1 MSTHSIGNPLQI
13 AKGINAPSG
22 DPQGP
27 TCPCCCCSCLSILT
41 PFIHLLPR
49 FSFLMVPALSSSL
62 RPPSVSASYSIYFSI
77 HPSCGYSTQL
87 CSRQTIWC
95 TLLMTD
101 PTWPRRRLAATT
113 GCVCMCVFLYVYF
126 VYVCEYVCENRCMLT
141 DDATL
146 CAALTTEAGVLVA
159 GTLTYCFDSCSHL

>member
-1 MSTHSIGNPLQI
+1 MSTPLQVTLEVPH
-13 AKGINAPSG
+13 AP
-22 DPQGP
+22 
-27 TCPCCCCSCLSILT
+27 CCCSCLYHFSS
-41 PFIHLLPR
+41 FIHLHP
-49 FSFLMVPALSSSL
+49 FFILSSCTCSPSLSL

-113 GCVCMCVFLYVYF
+113 GCVCMCVFLYVHF
-126 VYVCEYVCENRCMLT
+126 VCVYVCENRCMMT

-146 CAALTTEAGVLVA
+146 CAALTTKAGVLVA
-159 GTLTYCFDSCSHL
+159 GTLTYCFDSLSHL